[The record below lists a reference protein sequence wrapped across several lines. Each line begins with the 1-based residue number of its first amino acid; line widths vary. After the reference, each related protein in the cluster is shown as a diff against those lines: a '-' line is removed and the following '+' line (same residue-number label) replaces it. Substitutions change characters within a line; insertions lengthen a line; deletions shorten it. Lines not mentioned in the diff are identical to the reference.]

1 MNDSSS
7 QDDLYNSLKTGLSET
22 EFAPIMQALEIPCR
36 QELVGMPHPPGATVA
51 LILKG
56 LRVDSS
62 TLTAAIL
69 SAPLRDHL
77 GQQQIEERFGPAVWN
92 LVRNVRW
99 LNAFNVYSPE
109 LIADPNQAEIL
120 RRMLLAMV
128 DDVRA
133 VVIKLGYQ
141 VNRLRNLAKAEYE
154 VRRYIARETL
164 DIYSRLANRLGIGQL
179 KWELEDLSFRYLHP
193 QVYKKIATSLT
204 ENRSCREKHLQ
215 NFVEIVKQRL
225 YEENIKTEIFGRPK
239 HIYSIWKKMQR
250 KQVDFKDIYDLLAV
264 RIIVDKVAT
273 CYSTLGV
280 VHGLWQYLPQEFD
293 DYIANPKTNGY
304 QSLHTVVFG
313 PENAMVEVQIRTPEM
328 DQFAE
333 FGIAAH
339 WRYKEGGKH
348 DQAVERSLANLRR
361 LLDNKDDDQLL
372 DDFRTDLYTDR
383 IFVLTPKGEIKELRR
398 GATPLDFAYS
408 IHTEIGH
415 RCRGAKVNQRIVP
428 LSYSLQSGELVEIL
442 TTRNGTPSRNW
453 LESHLGYL
461 RTPNARSKVRHWF
474 RKQDHDRNLRDGK
487 IILEKQLQLSKIT
500 QINETSLARHF
511 RLPRF
516 EDLLIS
522 LGRADIGPEQ
532 LKNALGVEKKANDVL
547 DIVAGRRGSLPAASS
562 DITVQGVDNLLTAFA
577 QCCKPVPGDRI
588 TGFISIRKGLVIHR
602 QDCRNMV
609 ALDPEKQD
617 RQIHVD
623 WGEAPEPRSVD
634 LSICAIDR
642 SGLLRDITQIL
653 ASDHINIQQMGTH
666 KDLRDNTVKITLTAE
681 ICHIDQLSQTIDRIR
696 QLPSILEIFRDG

>member
-1 MNDSSS
+1 VD
-7 QDDLYNSLKTGLSET
+7 
-22 EFAPIMQALEIPCR
+22 
-36 QELVGMPHPPGATVA
+36 AT
-51 LILKG
+51 
-56 LRVDSS
+56 

-69 SAPLRDHL
+69 SDPLRDNL
-77 GQQQIEERFGPAVWN
+77 DQQQIEEGFGPEVWN

-109 LIADPNQAEIL
+109 LIADPNQAEIP

-128 DDVRA
+128 HDIRA
-133 VVIKLGYQ
+133 IVIKLGYRI
-141 VNRLRNLAKAEYE
+141 NRLRNLARAEYE
-154 VRRYIARETL
+154 VRRYIARETR
-164 DIYSRLANRLGIGQL
+164 DIYSRLANRLGIGQF
-179 KWELEDLSFRYLHP
+179 KREMEALSFRYLYP

-204 ENRSCREKHLQ
+204 ENRACRERHLQ
-215 NFVEIVKQRL
+215 NFVEIVKHRL
-225 YEENIKTEIFGRPK
+225 YEENIKAEIFGRPK

-250 KQVDFKDIYDLLAV
+250 KQVDFKDIYDLQAV
-264 RIIVDKVAT
+264 RIILDKIAT

-280 VHGLWQYLPQEFD
+280 VHGIWQYLPQEFD
-293 DYIANPKTNGY
+293 DYIANPKTNDY

-313 PENAMVEVQIRTPEM
+313 PENAMIEVQIRTQEM

-339 WRYKEGGKH
+339 WRYKEGGKYN
-348 DQAVERSLANLRR
+348 QSLERSLANLRR
-361 LLDNKDDDQLL
+361 LLDDKDDDRLL

-383 IFVLTPKGEIKELRR
+383 IFVLTPNGEIKELRR

-415 RCRGAKVNQRIVP
+415 RCRGAKVNQRIIP
-428 LSYSLQSGELVEIL
+428 LTYSLQSGEQVEIL
-442 TTRNGTPSRNW
+442 TARNGTPSRNW

-487 IILEKQLQLSKIT
+487 VILGKQLQLSKIT
-500 QINETSLARHF
+500 RVNETSLARHF

-516 EDLLIS
+516 EDLLIG

-532 LKNALGVEKKANDVL
+532 LKNALGVQKKTDDVL
-547 DIVAGRRGSLPAASS
+547 ETVASRRGSLPAASG

-577 QCCKPVPGDRI
+577 QCCKPVPGNRI

-617 RQIHVD
+617 RQIQVD
-623 WGEAPEPRSVD
+623 WGKTPQPRSVD

-653 ASDHINIQQMGTH
+653 ADDHINIQQMGTR
-666 KDLRDNTVKITLTAE
+666 KNLRDNTIIVTLTAE
-681 ICHIDQLSQTIDRIR
+681 IFNIDQLSQTIGRIR
-696 QLPSILEIFRDG
+696 QLPNILETFRDG

>member
-7 QDDLYNSLKTGLSET
+7 QDDLYNSLKIGLSET
-22 EFAPIMQALEIPCR
+22 EFAPVMQALEIPCR
-36 QELVGMPHPPGATVA
+36 REFVNMPHPQGVAVA
-51 LILKG
+51 LILKV
-56 LRVDSS
+56 LRVDAT

-69 SAPLRDHL
+69 SDPLRDNL
-77 GQQQIEERFGPAVWN
+77 DQQQIEEGFGPEVWN

-133 VVIKLGYQ
+133 VIIKLGYRID
-141 VNRLRNLAKAEYE
+141 RLRNLARAEYE
-154 VRRYIARETL
+154 IRRYIARETL
-164 DIYSRLANRLGIGQL
+164 DIYSRLANRLGIGQF
-179 KWELEDLSFRYLHP
+179 KWEMEDLSFRYLHP

-204 ENRSCREKHLQ
+204 ENRACMERHLQ

-225 YEENIKTEIFGRPK
+225 YEENVKAEIFGRPK

-250 KQVDFKDIYDLLAV
+250 KQVDFKDIYDLQAI
-264 RIIVDKVAT
+264 RIIVDKIAT

-280 VHGLWQYLPQEFD
+280 VHGIWQYLPQEFD
-293 DYIANPKTNGY
+293 DYITNPKTNGY

-313 PENAMVEVQIRTPEM
+313 PENVMIKVQIRTQEM

-339 WRYKEGGKH
+339 WRYKEGGKYN
-348 DQAVERSLANLRR
+348 QSVERSLANLRR
-361 LLDNKDDDQLL
+361 LLDDKDDDRLL

-383 IFVLTPKGEIKELRR
+383 IFVLTPNGEIKELRR

-428 LSYSLQSGELVEIL
+428 LTYSLQSGEQVEIL
-442 TTRNGTPSRNW
+442 TARNGTPSRNW

-461 RTPNARSKVRHWF
+461 RTPNARSKGRHWF

-487 IILEKQLQLSKIT
+487 VILGKQLQLSKIT
-500 QINETSLARHF
+500 RVNETSLARHF

-516 EDLLIS
+516 EDLLIG

-532 LKNALGVEKKANDVL
+532 LKNALGVQKKTDDVL
-547 DIVAGRRGSLPAASS
+547 ETVAGRRGSLPAASG
-562 DITVQGVDNLLTAFA
+562 DITVQGVNNLLTAFA
-577 QCCKPVPGDRI
+577 QC
-588 TGFISIRKGLVIHR
+588 
-602 QDCRNMV
+602 
-609 ALDPEKQD
+609 
-617 RQIHVD
+617 
-623 WGEAPEPRSVD
+623 
-634 LSICAIDR
+634 
-642 SGLLRDITQIL
+642 
-653 ASDHINIQQMGTH
+653 
-666 KDLRDNTVKITLTAE
+666 
-681 ICHIDQLSQTIDRIR
+681 
-696 QLPSILEIFRDG
+696 